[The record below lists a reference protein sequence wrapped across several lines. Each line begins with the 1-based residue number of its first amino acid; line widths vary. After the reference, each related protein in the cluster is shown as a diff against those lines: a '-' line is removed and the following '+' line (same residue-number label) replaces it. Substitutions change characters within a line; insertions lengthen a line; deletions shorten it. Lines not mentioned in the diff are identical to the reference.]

1 MSKNSNPKNFAEGDR
16 GHLHLGIIVTLVV
29 NHHSLWKQCGPFPKW
44 SKYNCH
50 KIAIIWDHF

>member
-16 GHLHLGIIVTLVV
+16 GHLYLRIIVTLVV

-44 SKYNCH
+44 LSQNRN
-50 KIAIIWDHF
+50 